1 MGLTAYDSWPFQS
14 TAQTLTIIIAVLT
27 YMHVN
32 KYCFKYNCRE
42 VFPYDSVGQESI
54 DTPPQTYIGQDVDF
68 APPTVGRLDCFPLQF
83 ANGVGGHEIIAG
95 LVDCTIIKDFTIL
108 FNKIY
113 SSKNTY
119 TFEIP
124 ETKLQHRGR
133 SLKN

>member
-1 MGLTAYDSWPFQS
+1 
-14 TAQTLTIIIAVLT
+14 
-27 YMHVN
+27 MHI
-32 KYCFKYNCRE
+32 CDR
-42 VFPYDSVGQESI
+42 VGQESI
-54 DTPPQTYIGQDVDF
+54 VYPSPNIHRQDVDF

-83 ANGVGGHEIIAG
+83 ANVVGGHEIIAW